1 VKILY
6 KIITGLIIALGLL
19 HIGFTP
25 FNYRSFD
32 MDAMWFLGTGIAIIL
47 AGFLN
52 LVVIRESG
60 KDMLIRILC
69 LITNISFAL
78 LFGVALFQ
86 LGQPQVFVG
95 LALFG
100 MAGQSMESPQ
110 PRMADRIRGV
120 LVAAIPSTRV
130 AAAFSKKASGRGFR

>member
-1 VKILY
+1 MKILY

-25 FNYRSFD
+25 FNYRNFD

-52 LVVIRESG
+52 LVVIREAG
-60 KDMLIRILC
+60 KDILIRILC
-69 LITNISFAL
+69 LIANVSFAL

-86 LGQPQVFVG
+86 FAQPQVFVG

-100 MAGQSMESPQ
+100 MAGVC
-110 PRMADRIRGV
+110 AGF
-120 LVAAIPSTRV
+120 TRE
-130 AAAFSKKASGRGFR
+130 K

>member
-1 VKILY
+1 LEILY

-100 MAGQSMESPQ
+100 MAG
-110 PRMADRIRGV
+110 V
-120 LVAAIPSTRV
+120 C
-130 AAAFSKKASGRGFR
+130 GFFTSEK